1 MEGASSLF
9 AGLRVSISVSSIGSS
24 MAFARPSAHNGSDL
38 RSGTHLSALA
48 LETAS
53 ALLSPLSSHLQTV
66 DWVSALLSRLL

>member
-1 MEGASSLF
+1 ME
-9 AGLRVSISVSSIGSS
+9 
-24 MAFARPSAHNGSDL
+24 SDL

-66 DWVSALLSRLL
+66 DWLVHCSREDLKLWESYSRFRG